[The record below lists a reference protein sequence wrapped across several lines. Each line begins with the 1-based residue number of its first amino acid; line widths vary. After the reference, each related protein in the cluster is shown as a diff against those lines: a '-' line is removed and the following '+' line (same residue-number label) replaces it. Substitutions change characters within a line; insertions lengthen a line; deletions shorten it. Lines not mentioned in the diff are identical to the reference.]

1 MKFNFELEEQ
11 EANVVLTSLAKQPYE
26 MTAGVIDKLR
36 FQAQSQINAAN
47 APKSEGEQPAPA
59 PAEGK

>member
-11 EANVVLTSLAKQPYE
+11 EANVVLASLAKQPYE

-47 APKSEGEQPAPA
+47 APKGEGEQPAPA